1 LVQLEAR
8 DGLHE
13 LDTLSPAAVA
23 ALADALLVPP
33 YVSRFLQRRG
43 GAQALAGPPDG
54 SFGAALQ
61 AYHDHNGFPYP
72 GSRKGLP
79 YDYVTIH
86 DVHHVIGGL
95 PSITWES

>member
-1 LVQLEAR
+1 MAFTNWTR
-8 DGLHE
+8 CHRR
-13 LDTLSPAAVA
+13 LSLPWRTRR
-23 ALADALLVPP
+23 LVPP
-33 YVSRFLQRRG
+33 YVSRSLQRRG

-61 AYHDHNGFPYP
+61 ACHDHNGFPYP